1 MNLQRAQEHAIKAAI
16 SAGKLMRK
24 NLALDKRAHA
34 ITKHDIKLELDVRCQ
49 DQIERTLHAA
59 FPDVGFLGE
68 EGIAKENAGEFRW
81 VVDPIDGTVNYAY
94 GIPHA
99 CVSIALQHRVKMS
112 SDSKTGVLQTGS
124 SKERRIRRPDGASP
138 LYPDGYETLMGV
150 VYDPFR
156 EELWKATLGRPA
168 TLNGRTIHVSKRRTL
183 QESMITMGLSKT
195 PEHLKAT
202 LPVLGRIASRVRK
215 VRILGAA
222 ALDLAYVATGR
233 FDGFMERGIRLWD
246 IAAGGL
252 LVQCAGGHFF
262 REPIPGDHAYR
273 MIASNGFLYR
283 QLRLLGNKSHFS

>member
-1 MNLQRAQEHAIKAAI
+1 MNLRSAQDQAIKAAL

-24 NLALDKRAHA
+24 NLATVKRAHA
-34 ITKHDIKLELDVRCQ
+34 ITQHDIKLELDVRCQ
-49 DQIERTLHAA
+49 ELIERTLHAA
-59 FPDVGFLGE
+59 FPEVDFLGE
-68 EGIAKENAGEFRW
+68 EGVAKDNQAEYRW

-94 GIPHA
+94 GLPHA
-99 CVSIALQHRVKMS
+99 CVSIALQGRVEVA
-112 SDSKTGVLQTGS
+112 SDSKTNARRNVS
-124 SKERRIRRPDGASP
+124 STPARTRTPDGASP
-138 LYPDGYETLMGV
+138 IYPDGYQTLMGL

-156 EELWKATLGRPA
+156 EELWRAMIGKPA
-168 TLNGRTIHVSKRRTL
+168 TLNGKPIHVSKRQTL
-183 QESMITMGLSKT
+183 KESMVTMGLSKT
-195 PEHLKAT
+195 PEHLKET
-202 LPVLGRIASRVRK
+202 LPVLGQIASRVRK

-233 FDGFMERGIRLWD
+233 FDAFMERGIRLWD

-283 QLRLLGNKSHFS
+283 ELRLLGRKSHFN